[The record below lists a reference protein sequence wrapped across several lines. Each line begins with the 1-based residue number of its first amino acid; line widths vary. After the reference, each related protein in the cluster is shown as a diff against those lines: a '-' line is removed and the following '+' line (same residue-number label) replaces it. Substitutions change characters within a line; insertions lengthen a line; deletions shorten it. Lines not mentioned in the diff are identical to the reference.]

1 MIIKEDFKQIFLETA
16 SLLNVKKTYE
26 KHQNFISEIESFIF
40 PRLANWL
47 SFLNTNYSKKPCM
60 YVYTTKAVLE
70 FASASE
76 LFKTQTKHEFETS
89 LYFFEKI
96 YNTSCFLSIENL
108 QTSKLLLN
116 IALIFGKYPGMQIRS
131 FNKALEFLISGIN
144 ESSLQTFFSYL
155 FIKYENPKIITSNL
169 LSLSLIEV
177 EILMHVL
184 QGKNIKSN
192 PNIPIP
198 ISKMESFHLIN
209 NVPKIEFK
217 NDVIKRSIIA
227 SKLIK
232 KSKNPNLL
240 ERFLSCNDSF
250 ENQIDIFYSDIEFWC
265 DAYNILANINWEI
278 IPLTLKEFLDYFQ
291 YMRYNS
297 IKEFSLK
304 NKNLLSLINEINNW
318 HEDSIFLNYQH
329 KKKLT
334 WKGLNAKE
342 YEILFNN
349 EVYTFNEITNGE
361 ELYQESKKMKHCV
374 FVYINSC
381 IKNFCSIWSMKK
393 KLNTTLTN
401 HLTIEIQNNCIV
413 QIAGKRNCLPSESD
427 KKIIYEW
434 AKKAKFV
441 YMKEKF
447 N

>member
-1 MIIKEDFKQIFLETA
+1 
-16 SLLNVKKTYE
+16 
-26 KHQNFISEIESFIF
+26 
-40 PRLANWL
+40 
-47 SFLNTNYSKKPCM
+47 
-60 YVYTTKAVLE
+60 
-70 FASASE
+70 
-76 LFKTQTKHEFETS
+76 
-89 LYFFEKI
+89 
-96 YNTSCFLSIENL
+96 
-108 QTSKLLLN
+108 
-116 IALIFGKYPGMQIRS
+116 
-131 FNKALEFLISGIN
+131 
-144 ESSLQTFFSYL
+144 
-155 FIKYENPKIITSNL
+155 
-169 LSLSLIEV
+169 
-177 EILMHVL
+177 MHVL

-232 KSKNPNLL
+232 KSKNPILL

-265 DAYNILANINWEI
+265 DAYNILVKINWEI

-342 YEILFNN
+342 YEILYNN

-393 KLNTTLTN
+393 ETNN
-401 HLTIEIQNNCIV
+401 HLVNHVTIEIQNNCIV
-413 QIAGKRNCLPSESD
+413 QIAGKRNCMPSESD

-434 AKKAKFV
+434 AKKAKLE
-441 YMKEKF
+441 YEIEKF